1 MKTSIHTLQDTLAFQ
16 LQGLYFSEKKI
27 NTEFGLCNHE
37 ISSRALKD
45 EIRKYI
51 QGADDK
57 LLKYERIFNYL
68 MQEPDSRKNKV
79 VVKILEETREML
91 SFTDSYHLRD
101 ILMVSCFQNLNAYKI
116 SCLKI
121 AYMFA
126 LELEL
131 DTAADLLQQIL
142 ESEME
147 TSKALARIAIEE
159 FNKTHVTP
167 IAQKTGYVRS

>member
-1 MKTSIHTLQDTLAFQ
+1 
-16 LQGLYFSEKKI
+16 LYYSEKKI
-27 NTEFGLCNHE
+27 NAEFGTCSHE
-37 ISSRALKD
+37 ISSKPLKD

-51 QGADDK
+51 QSADEK

-79 VVKILEETREML
+79 VVKMLEDTSEML

-147 TSKALARIAIEE
+147 TAKALSRIAIEE
-159 FNKTHVTP
+159 FNKPLGSAAMEKPVT
-167 IAQKTGYVRS
+167 AVR